1 MDVYRNVYTEHM
13 INHHAIRYDQN
24 TQQDSL
30 GFCTNSSEEI
40 KDNFTQTNS
49 LHHPAWRAGVNLKQ
63 C

>member
-30 GFCTNSSEEI
+30 GFCANSSEEI

-49 LHHPAWRAGVNLKQ
+49 LHHPA
-63 C
+63 